1 LFGRIEVIEKEGKVS
16 IPTFRFMVSGR
27 EYVNGIVHN
36 LSLQRL
42 TDQEIVDWL
51 REEKKI
57 SLDRSTISKMRN
69 REEQQA
75 EKWYIELKES
85 RYKYIAN
92 YKAILDSL
100 LSYQKKLNQII
111 EFYLQPPMQILYPD
125 TIIKAVAELHRIEV
139 SMFNIWRQLPDFDI
153 VDKVKQQKEETQEED
168 RNLHVVSIE
177 DINGV
182 EEIPEEDKKYW
193 HNWIQCNGCKRW
205 WRGQELLDCP
215 ISGRIEISYSTH
227 RDTSK

>member
-1 LFGRIEVIEKEGKVS
+1 LFGRIEAIEKEGKVS

-51 REEKKI
+51 REEQKI

-139 SMFNIWRQLPDFDI
+139 STFNIWRQLPDFDI

-168 RNLHVVSIE
+168 RL
-177 DINGV
+177 
-182 EEIPEEDKKYW
+182 
-193 HNWIQCNGCKRW
+193 
-205 WRGQELLDCP
+205 
-215 ISGRIEISYSTH
+215 
-227 RDTSK
+227 

>member
-1 LFGRIEVIEKEGKVS
+1 
-16 IPTFRFMVSGR
+16 MVSGR

-139 SMFNIWRQLPDFDI
+139 SMFNIWKQLPDLDI

>member
-1 LFGRIEVIEKEGKVS
+1 
-16 IPTFRFMVSGR
+16 MVSGR

-100 LSYQKKLNQII
+100 LSYQKRLNQII

>member
-1 LFGRIEVIEKEGKVS
+1 
-16 IPTFRFMVSGR
+16 MVSGR

-205 WRGQELLDCP
+205 WRGQELLDCHRRKSSSSNNACFT
-215 ISGRIEISYSTH
+215 ISQVG
-227 RDTSK
+227 

>member
-1 LFGRIEVIEKEGKVS
+1 MSHKKVT
-16 IPTFRFMVSGR
+16 PKLATFTKAER
-27 EYVNGIVHN
+27 EYVKGVVHN

-51 REEKKI
+51 QEEKKI
-57 SLDRSTISKMRN
+57 GLDRSTISKMRN
-69 REEQQA
+69 HVEQQA
-75 EKWYIELKES
+75 EKWYIHLKES

-92 YKAILDSL
+92 YKARLDSL

-125 TIIKAVAELHRIEV
+125 TIIKAVVELHRIEV
-139 SMFNIWRQLPDFDI
+139 SMFNIWKQLPDLDI
-153 VDKVKQQKEETQEED
+153 VDKVEQQKEEIQEEN
-168 RNLHVVSIE
+168 RNPHIVSTE

-193 HNWIQCNGCKRW
+193 HNWIQCTGCKKW
-205 WRGQELLDCP
+205 WRGQELLDYHRRKSSSSNNAC
-215 ISGRIEISYSTH
+215 ST
-227 RDTSK
+227 KPQV

>member
-1 LFGRIEVIEKEGKVS
+1 MSHKKVISKCS
-16 IPTFRFMVSGR
+16 TFTKAER
-27 EYVNGIVHN
+27 EYVKGIVHN

-57 SLDRSTISKMRN
+57 GLDRSTISKMRN
-69 REEQQA
+69 HVDQQA

-92 YKAILDSL
+92 YKARLDSL

-139 SMFNIWRQLPDFDI
+139 SMFNIWKQLPDLDI

-168 RNLHVVSIE
+168 RNLHIVSIE
-177 DINGV
+177 DVNGAG
-182 EEIPEEDKKYW
+182 EIPEEDKKYW

-205 WRGQELLDCP
+205 WRGQELLDYHKGKSPKTDCSIP
-215 ISGRIEISYSTH
+215 N
-227 RDTSK
+227 D

>member
-1 LFGRIEVIEKEGKVS
+1 MSHKKVTS
-16 IPTFRFMVSGR
+16 KRATLTKAKR
-27 EYVNGIVHN
+27 EYVKGIVHN

-57 SLDRSTISKMRN
+57 GLDRSTISKMRN
-69 REEQQA
+69 HVEQQA

-92 YKAILDSL
+92 YKARLDSL

-111 EFYLQPPMQILYPD
+111 EFYLRPPMQILYPD

-139 SMFNIWRQLPDFDI
+139 SMFNIWRQLPTLDI
-153 VDKVKQQKEETQEED
+153 VEQTPPKQSQEELSQEEKD
-168 RNLHVVSIE
+168 RMLPIVSVE

-182 EEIPEEDKKYW
+182 EELPAEVKSLW
-193 HNWIQCNGCKRW
+193 HSWVQCDGCKRW
-205 WRGQELLDCP
+205 WSSRELLDYHKRKSPKTDCSIP
-215 ISGRIEISYSTH
+215 NI
-227 RDTSK
+227 D

>member
-1 LFGRIEVIEKEGKVS
+1 MLSEQKRYQTTRPKSLTLQIELLKAKAAPYLGKEISHKRVISKRA
-16 IPTFRFMVSGR
+16 TFTKAER
-27 EYVNGIVHN
+27 EYVKGVVHN

-57 SLDRSTISKMRN
+57 GLDRSTISKMRN
-69 REEQQA
+69 HVEQQA

-92 YKAILDSL
+92 YKARLDSL

-139 SMFNIWRQLPDFDI
+139 LMFNIWKQLPDLDI
-153 VDKVKQQKEETQEED
+153 IDKVKQQKEE
-168 RNLHVVSIE
+168 N
-177 DINGV
+177 
-182 EEIPEEDKKYW
+182 
-193 HNWIQCNGCKRW
+193 HNQKSQKLTYTLFDN
-205 WRGQELLDCP
+205 
-215 ISGRIEISYSTH
+215 SYH
-227 RDTSK
+227 RYVIA